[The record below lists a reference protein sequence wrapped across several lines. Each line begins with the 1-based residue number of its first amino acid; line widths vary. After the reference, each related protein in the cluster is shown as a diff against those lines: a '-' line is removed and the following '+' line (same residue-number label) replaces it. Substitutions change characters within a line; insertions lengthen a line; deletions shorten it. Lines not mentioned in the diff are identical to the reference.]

1 MKKIFLTLLAVIAAI
16 LFTLSACSTN
26 DEKKVIKIRSVGT
39 FASYEVELVRYEC
52 EDFNVAAVTVD
63 YTIDGVHIQTLANP
77 SYDYILY
84 TNKTEYIPLKRAYE
98 QKLITLDD
106 VKAIAEAEKPFD
118 VQDYIFS

>member
-1 MKKIFLTLLAVIAAI
+1 MKKVFLTLLAVIAAI

-39 FASYEVELVRYEC
+39 FASYKVELVRYEYK
-52 EDFNVAAVTVD
+52 DLYVAAVIVD
-63 YTIDGVHIQTLANP
+63 YTIDSVHIQTLANP

-84 TNKTEYIPLKRAYE
+84 TSKKEYIPLKRAYE

-106 VKAIAEAEKPFD
+106 VKAIAEAEKTFD
-118 VQDYIFS
+118 VQN